1 MQYNEKQKAEL
12 EFLENRIQVL
22 NQLQL
27 EAIAAKEDWENR
39 IENNVYSSIEEATE
53 LEETLSAYAH
63 AACEGSHRFGNSSYS
78 REFMVGEDRY
88 VAKLENIQYNRHY
101 KTYYYIDDYD
111 FNIYPVNN

>member
-1 MQYNEKQKAEL
+1 MRYNEKQKAEL
-12 EFLENRIQVL
+12 QALENRIQVL

-27 EAIAAKEDWENR
+27 EAIAAKEDWVGR

-53 LEETLSAYAH
+53 LEGTLSAYAH
-63 AACEGSHRFGNSSYS
+63 ADCEGSYNCGSSSYS

-88 VAKLENIQYNRHY
+88 VAKLENIEYNRHD
-101 KTYYYIDDYD
+101 KTYYFVDGYD